1 MDLYGTNNAAISMG
15 NSRRQEVRDMN
26 ERIKQHNVD
35 IVNQISGLK
44 DQVKT
49 TASIQQAQ
57 DTAKALWTG
66 SKMPD
71 KIKAYKDYKLAQA
84 AKTAGGAESGE
95 GLISGLKTSAKG
107 AVSDIMSGARDAAGQ
122 AVSQATGAVSEAIN
136 GAKVTA
142 TGAVS
147 GATRSLGDATGAVS
161 GVTRS
166 LGDAVEEGGLARS
179 ATQAGE
185 SAAGDIAESL
195 SNAGAKGVGSAI
207 ATAAKSGG
215 GEVAESLGSKVAGG
229 LGKAAG
235 GAFGGAMAG
244 LDIYEDIKS
253 KGIAGNNN
261 WEKAGNL
268 LQIGGGIADLAGMAF
283 PPLALLGGVLDLAS
297 GATEAVGE
305 KLDADKTAS
314 DLSKQQQQETEKPDT
329 EVVQQATLTTGRVD

>member
-15 NSRRQEVRDMN
+15 NSRRQEVRDLN

-49 TASIQQAQ
+49 TESIQQAQ

-71 KIKAYKDYKLAQA
+71 KIKAYKDYKAAQA
-84 AKTAGGAESGE
+84 AKTAGGTGE
-95 GLISGLKTSAKG
+95 GLVSGLKTSAKG
-107 AVSDIMSGARDAAGQ
+107 AVSDIVSGARDAAGQ

-147 GATRSLGDATGAVS
+147 GATRSLGDA
-161 GVTRS
+161 
-166 LGDAVEEGGLARS
+166 VEEGGLGRS
-179 ATQAGE
+179 VTQAGE

-207 ATAAKSGG
+207 ATAAKSGA

-229 LGKAAG
+229 VGKAAG
-235 GAFGGAMAG
+235 GAFGAAMAG

-329 EVVQQATLTTGRVD
+329 EVIQQATLTTGRVD